1 MKIIE
6 YLLVE
11 EGVAM
16 SKVIAIDGPAGAG
29 KSTISRLLA
38 LKLDYRYL
46 DSGAMYRAITWL
58 AIINNL
64 SLDNEY
70 KLSLL
75 AERAEIRFLPP
86 DEKGIP
92 HIILNNND
100 ITSEIRKPIID
111 KNVSRV
117 AMVKG
122 VREEMV
128 KQQRKMA
135 REGGIVMDGRDIG
148 SRVLPDADFKFF
160 VTASL
165 EERARRRYKEI
176 EDSNNGLKI
185 AEIKAKIA
193 ERDKLDMEREHS
205 PLIKTADAIL
215 IDTTYLS
222 IDEVVSKMINIIKGN
237 EEDE

>member
-1 MKIIE
+1 MKA
-6 YLLVE
+6 
-11 EGVAM
+11 GVNM

-38 LKLDYRYL
+38 RKLGYRYL

-58 AIINNL
+58 ALRNNL
-64 SLDNEY
+64 NLDSDNE
-70 KLSLL
+70 LALL
-75 AERAEIRFLPP
+75 AQKAEIRFLPP
-86 DEKGIP
+86 DEDGIS
-92 HIILNNND
+92 HIILNGKD
-100 ITSEIRKPIID
+100 ITKEIKKPIID

-117 AMVKG
+117 AMVKE

-135 REGGIVMDGRDIG
+135 RVGGIVMDGRDIG

-176 EDSNNGLKI
+176 KDSNKGIEMDEIKEKI
-185 AEIKAKIA
+185 AK
-193 ERDKLDMEREHS
+193 RDKLDMEREHS
-205 PLIKTADAIL
+205 PLIKTDDAIL

-222 IDEVVSKMINIIKGN
+222 IDEVVNKMINIIKGN
-237 EEDE
+237 EQDE